1 MRWRRQ
7 SAFDIRTKR
16 IHDPPDI
23 ADGARVLVDRL
34 WPRGMRKETAA
45 LTLWLKDIA
54 PSPALRRWFGHD
66 PARWPEFMR
75 RYRAQLAANAS
86 SLARLGEL
94 ARAGRV
100 TLLYGARDGAHN
112 HALVVAD
119 ALRDYLETSYDDP
132 AA

>member
-1 MRWRRQ
+1 M
-7 SAFDIRTKR
+7 ATPIDIRTKR
-16 IHDPPDI
+16 IYDPPDA

-34 WPRGMRKETAA
+34 WPRGMRKETAV

-75 RYRAQLAANAS
+75 RYRAQLAANPD

-100 TLLYGARDGAHN
+100 TLLYGARDRVHN
-112 HALVVAD
+112 HARVMAD
-119 ALRDYLETSYDDP
+119 ALRDYLEASDEDP